1 MKKIVAAV
9 VYGIALVSLVMG
21 VFSLFVS
28 MLTRCVYPDLS
39 IGRSLSEGQRTHML
53 VLLILSFVFAAAF
66 AVLAICQLFLQKPAT
81 RQQLRMGMYAMAF
94 VLFANLIWALA
105 AAFSQRN
112 ESLGAGDVYYDQ
124 FIFFLEA
131 LTLVLQVFLSALF
144 LIVAEHFLHKLSGD
158 AADGYPVQN
167 IPQNN
172 IPQNNILQNNIP
184 QNNIPQN
191 NIPQNNIPQNNIPQ
205 NNIPQNNIP
214 LQKARKQNAPAPTV
228 CQPAPFEDLSQ
239 LQKLRDANLITP
251 EEFENRKNQQM
262 YDNAAATLELQW
274 QLYCNGPI
282 TEEEYQQLKKKILN
296 LK

>member
-1 MKKIVAAV
+1 MSKDVKKIVAAV

-39 IGRSLSEGQRTHML
+39 IGRSLNDGQRTHML

-81 RQQLRMGMYAMAF
+81 RQQLCMAMYAMTF

-105 AAFSQRN
+105 AAFSQYN

-158 AADGYPVQN
+158 AADGYPVQ
-167 IPQNN
+167 
-172 IPQNNILQNNIP
+172 
-184 QNNIPQN
+184 
-191 NIPQNNIPQNNIPQ
+191 NIPQ

-274 QLYCNGPI
+274 QLYCNGLI

>member
-1 MKKIVAAV
+1 MSKDVKKIVAAV

-39 IGRSLSEGQRTHML
+39 IGRSLNDGQRTHML

-81 RQQLRMGMYAMAF
+81 RQQLCMAMYAMTF

-105 AAFSQRN
+105 AAFSQYN

-158 AADGYPVQN
+158 AADGYPVQ
-167 IPQNN
+167 
-172 IPQNNILQNNIP
+172 
-184 QNNIPQN
+184 

-274 QLYCNGPI
+274 QLYCNGLI

>member
-81 RQQLRMGMYAMAF
+81 RQQLRMGMYAMTF

-158 AADGYPVQN
+158 VADGYPVQN

-184 QNNIPQN
+184 QNNIPM
-191 NIPQNNIPQNNIPQ
+191 
-205 NNIPQNNIP
+205 
-214 LQKARKQNAPAPTV
+214 QKARKQNAPAPTV

-251 EEFENRKNQQM
+251 EEFESRKNQQM

-274 QLYCNGPI
+274 QLYCNGLI

>member
-39 IGRSLSEGQRTHML
+39 IGLSLNDGQRTHML

-81 RQQLRMGMYAMAF
+81 RQQLCMAMYAMMF

-105 AAFSQRN
+105 AAFSQYN

-184 QNNIPQN
+184 QNNIPM
-191 NIPQNNIPQNNIPQ
+191 
-205 NNIPQNNIP
+205 
-214 LQKARKQNAPAPTV
+214 QKARKQNAPAPTV
-228 CQPAPFEDLSQ
+228 FQPAPFEDLSQ
-239 LQKLRDANLITP
+239 LQKLRDANLISP
-251 EEFENRKNQQM
+251 EEFESRKNQQM

-274 QLYCNGPI
+274 QLYCNGLI

>member
-1 MKKIVAAV
+1 MSKDVKKIVAAV

-81 RQQLRMGMYAMAF
+81 RQQLCMAMYAMAF

-158 AADGYPVQN
+158 AADGYPVQ
-167 IPQNN
+167 
-172 IPQNNILQNNIP
+172 NIP

-274 QLYCNGPI
+274 QLYCNGLI

>member
-1 MKKIVAAV
+1 MSKDVKKIVAAV

-144 LIVAEHFLHKLSGD
+144 LIVAEHFLHKLSGE

-184 QNNIPQN
+184 QNNIP
-191 NIPQNNIPQNNIPQ
+191 
-205 NNIPQNNIP
+205 

-228 CQPAPFEDLSQ
+228 FQPAPFEDLAQ

-251 EEFENRKNQQM
+251 EEFESRKNQQM

-274 QLYCNGPI
+274 QLYCNGLI

>member
-1 MKKIVAAV
+1 MSKDVKKIVAAV

-39 IGRSLSEGQRTHML
+39 IGRSLNDGQRTHML

-81 RQQLRMGMYAMAF
+81 RQQLRMGMYAMTF

-105 AAFSQRN
+105 AAFSQYN
-112 ESLGAGDVYYDQ
+112 ESLGSGDVYYDQ

-158 AADGYPVQN
+158 AADGYPVQ
-167 IPQNN
+167 
-172 IPQNNILQNNIP
+172 
-184 QNNIPQN
+184 

-274 QLYCNGPI
+274 QLYCNGLI

>member
-1 MKKIVAAV
+1 MSKDVKKIVAAV

-39 IGRSLSEGQRTHML
+39 IGLSLNDGQRTHML

-81 RQQLRMGMYAMAF
+81 RQQLCMAMYAMTF

-105 AAFSQRN
+105 AAFSQYN
-112 ESLGAGDVYYDQ
+112 ESLGSGDVYYDQ

-158 AADGYPVQN
+158 AADGYPVQ
-167 IPQNN
+167 
-172 IPQNNILQNNIP
+172 
-184 QNNIPQN
+184 

-274 QLYCNGPI
+274 QLYCNGLI

>member
-1 MKKIVAAV
+1 MSKDVKKIVAAV

-39 IGRSLSEGQRTHML
+39 IGLSLNDGQRTHML

-81 RQQLRMGMYAMAF
+81 RQQLCMAMYAMTF

-105 AAFSQRN
+105 AAFSQYN
-112 ESLGAGDVYYDQ
+112 ESLGSGDVYYDQ

-172 IPQNNILQNNIP
+172 IPQNNI
-184 QNNIPQN
+184 
-191 NIPQNNIPQNNIPQ
+191 PQ

-214 LQKARKQNAPAPTV
+214 LQKARKQNVPAPTV

-274 QLYCNGPI
+274 QLYCNGLI

>member
-1 MKKIVAAV
+1 MSKDVKKIVAAV

-144 LIVAEHFLHKLSGD
+144 LIVAEHFLHKLSGE

-191 NIPQNNIPQNNIPQ
+191 NIPQNNIPM
-205 NNIPQNNIP
+205 
-214 LQKARKQNAPAPTV
+214 QKARKQNAPAPTV
-228 CQPAPFEDLSQ
+228 FQPAPFEDLAQ

-251 EEFENRKNQQM
+251 EEFESRKNQQM

-274 QLYCNGPI
+274 QLYCNGLI